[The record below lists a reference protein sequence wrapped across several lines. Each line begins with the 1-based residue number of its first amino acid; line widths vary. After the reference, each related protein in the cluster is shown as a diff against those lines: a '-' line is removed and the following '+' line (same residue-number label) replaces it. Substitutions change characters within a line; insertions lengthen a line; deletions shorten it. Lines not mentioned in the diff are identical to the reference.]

1 MLEGLPPNNAAHVMR
16 LKCDEAQARTIADLV
31 VETFDPAETAAAA
44 FEENASTASWAS
56 TPWMVEV
63 YFGHAPDEDNV
74 RALVACAV
82 GEELAARIA
91 FGRVEKK
98 DWVASALEGL
108 SAVRA
113 GRFLVHGAH
122 DRERRKPNDIAMEIE
137 AALAFGTGHHG
148 TTRGCLLFLD
158 DILKSRRPRHV
169 LDIGS
174 GTGVLALAA
183 ALALHTPVAA
193 GDIDADAVVAARKNA
208 ILNGAGPW
216 LRPVVAKG
224 AAHPALNAKSHYD
237 LILANI
243 LAKPLR
249 QLARSAAPLLTPGGD
264 VVLSGLLARDVPG
277 VLSAWAAQ
285 GFALARRRD
294 LDGWATLLLRRGGA
308 AKRPLL
314 DG

>member
-1 MLEGLPPNNAAHVMR
+1 MLEGLPPNGAAHVMR
-16 LKCDEAQARTIADLV
+16 LKCDEAQARAVADLV
-31 VETFDPAETAAAA
+31 VETFDPTDTAASA
-44 FEENASTASWAS
+44 FEENASTASWAA

-63 YFGHAPDEDNV
+63 YFGHAPDEANV

-82 GEELAARIA
+82 GDDLAKQVS

-113 GRFLVHGAH
+113 GRFLVHGGH
-122 DRERRKPNDIAMEIE
+122 DRDNRRPNDIAMEIE

-148 TTRGCLLFLD
+148 TTRGCLLFID
-158 DILKSRRPRHV
+158 DILKRRRPRHV

-174 GTGVLALAA
+174 GTGVLALGV
-183 ALALHTPVAA
+183 ALALHEPVAA
-193 GDIDADAVVAARKNA
+193 GDIDAEAVAAARKNA
-208 ILNGAGPW
+208 VLNGAGPW

-224 AAHPALNAKSHYD
+224 AAHPLLDRKHFYD

-249 QLARSAAPLLTPGGD
+249 MLARSAEPLAAPGAD
-264 VVLSGLLARDVPG
+264 IVLSGLLGRDVPG
-277 VLSAWAAQ
+277 VLTAWRAQ
-285 GFALARRRD
+285 GFSLAQRRD
-294 LDGWATLLLRRGGA
+294 IDGWATLLLRRGGMA
-308 AKRPLL
+308 PRPQY
-314 DG
+314 

>member
-1 MLEGLPPNNAAHVMR
+1 MLEGLPPNGAAHVMR
-16 LKCDEAQARTIADLV
+16 LKCDEAQARAVADLV
-31 VETFDPAETAAAA
+31 VETFDPTDTAASA
-44 FEENASTASWAS
+44 FEENASTASWAA

-63 YFGHAPDEDNV
+63 YFGHPPDEANV

-82 GEELAARIA
+82 GDDLAKQVS

-113 GRFLVHGAH
+113 GRFLVHGGH
-122 DRERRKPNDIAMEIE
+122 DRDNRRPNDIAMEIE

-148 TTRGCLLFLD
+148 TTRGCLLFID
-158 DILKSRRPRHV
+158 DILKRRRPRHV

-174 GTGVLALAA
+174 GTGVLALGV
-183 ALALHTPVAA
+183 ALALHEPVAA
-193 GDIDADAVVAARKNA
+193 GDIDAEAVAAARKNA
-208 ILNGAGPW
+208 VLNGAAPW

-224 AAHPALNAKSHYD
+224 AAHPSLDRKHFYD

-249 QLARSAAPLLTPGGD
+249 MLARSAEPLAAPGAD
-264 VVLSGLLARDVPG
+264 IVLSGLLGRDVPG
-277 VLSAWAAQ
+277 VLTAWRAQ
-285 GFALARRRD
+285 GFSLAQRRD
-294 LDGWATLLLRRGGA
+294 IDGWATLLLRRGGMA
-308 AKRPLL
+308 PRPQY
-314 DG
+314 